1 MGYGTITNEQC
12 SIQVGHCIYAH
23 MGHKTYRLERCCYG
37 YGEGGKALEK
47 YVALIAHDAKKQ
59 DMVNLAC
66 QFKHVLQKFP
76 LVGTGETGKR
86 IEEATGLSVKKMQP
100 GPLGGDQQIGG
111 MIASGEVIAV
121 VFLRD
126 PLTAQPHEPD
136 VSAFL
141 RLCDVHCIPLA
152 TNVTS
157 ARILLTSLDTSLDLF
172 Q

>member
-1 MGYGTITNEQC
+1 
-12 SIQVGHCIYAH
+12 
-23 MGHKTYRLERCCYG
+23 
-37 YGEGGKALEK
+37 
-47 YVALIAHDAKKQ
+47 
-59 DMVNLAC
+59 MVELAC
-66 QFKHVLQKFP
+66 QFKHVLQEFP

-86 IEEATGLSVKKMQP
+86 IEDA
-100 GPLGGDQQIGG
+100 LGGDQQIGG
-111 MIASGEVIAV
+111 MIASDEVVAV

-172 Q
+172 QS